1 MPILCRKGVY
11 MSDFLTLGIESSC
24 DETSASVVRDG
35 REILSNIISSQINT
49 HKKYGGVVPE
59 IASRMHLE
67 AINAIIKEA
76 IDEAGVKADAI
87 DLLAVTKGPGLVGA
101 LLVGISA
108 AKALS
113 LALNKPM
120 IGVNHME
127 GHICANYLA
136 YQDLRPPF
144 IGLVVSG
151 GHTYLCEVK
160 DFVEY
165 EVIGRTRDDAAGE
178 SFDKVARSLGLGYPG
193 GPEIEKA
200 ARKGK
205 HTIDFPKSMMEK
217 GNYEFSFSGLKTA
230 VLNYLNTEKM
240 AKREIIIEDLARS
253 FQDTVV
259 ETLSFKTFNLLEE
272 KNMNKLVLSGGVA
285 ANSALR
291 EKFEIEAKNRGINL
305 YFPPLSLCTD
315 NASMIASA
323 GYYRYMNGA
332 RDDAY
337 LKVYPNLEL

>member
-24 DETSASVVRDG
+24 DETSVSVVRDG
-35 REILSNIISSQINT
+35 RKILSNIISSQIST

-76 IDEAGVKADAI
+76 LDEAGIKAEDI

-113 LALNKPM
+113 LALDKPM

-136 YQDLRPPF
+136 YKDLTPPF
-144 IGLVVSG
+144 ISLVVSG
-151 GHTYLCEVK
+151 GHTYLCQVK
-160 DFVEY
+160 DYTEY

-178 SFDKVARSLGLGYPG
+178 SFDKVARSLGLAYPG
-193 GPEIEKA
+193 GPEIEKV
-200 ARKGK
+200 ARKGE
-205 HTIDFPKSMMEK
+205 HTIDFPKSMMDK

-230 VLNYLNTEKM
+230 VLNYLNTERM
-240 AKREIIIEDLARS
+240 AKREIRIEDVARS
-253 FQDTVV
+253 FQDTVI

-291 EKFEIEAKNRGINL
+291 EKIEKEAKNRGVSL

-323 GYYRYMNGA
+323 GYFRYMNGD